1 MDGLEGL
8 IVLIWFMVLVGSV
21 LRAVIQARRRAEQGA
36 AKRAMQRA
44 PGRSDA
50 RTPAPRRAIPDL
62 GKQVFRTGW
71 PVYPGQPAQPVVV
84 VEPDQSLREGVSSEG
99 VSAEG
104 DDAEGDDAEGGYST
118 EGDGR
123 DIHRRLRQERSD
135 EWQSE
140 GVRKWEM
147 PAGTGSLGDV
157 GEALDEPML
166 KSADTFSVEIE
177 QETMDWASDEE
188 IDAGGVG
195 AAQAGGRREGDA
207 GGWQLP
213 GRVGPGQALA
223 GIVWGTVLG
232 SPRCRL
238 TRHGR

>member
-1 MDGLEGL
+1 
-8 IVLIWFMVLVGSV
+8 MVLVGSV

-44 PGRSDA
+44 PGRSDD
-50 RTPAPRRAIPDL
+50 RTLAPRRAMPDL

-104 DDAEGDDAEGGYST
+104 VSAEGEQSI

-123 DIHRRLRQERSD
+123 DIHQRLRQE
-135 EWQSE
+135 QSE
-140 GVRKWEM
+140 KWHSERLRGWEM
-147 PAGTGSLGDV
+147 PVDSGSLGDV

-166 KSADTFSVEIE
+166 KSVDTFSVDTER
-177 QETMDWASDEE
+177 ETMDWAADEE